1 MCSESP
7 PPVPSHILPTGVD
20 MELAGGAVILVAGA
34 GARLKRE
41 LADAADAAAAAAKAR
56 RSAPCPA
63 VSGDGDNER
72 SDAAL
77 LERLTALSALAH
89 GSARGFIG
97 SGSGGGGGGGGG
109 RSKKGGSTCDTLDGL
124 RLVPGDVAKVCVDS
138 VVDRGSRG
146 LVGCRRAHR

>member
-1 MCSESP
+1 MLRVS
-7 PPVPSHILPTGVD
+7 PVPSHILPTGVD

-97 SGSGGGGGGGGG
+97 SGSGGGAGRRREVEEGGQHVRHAGRVETGPGG
-109 RSKKGGSTCDTLDGL
+109 RGEGL
-124 RLVPGDVAKVCVDS
+124 CGQC
-138 VVDRGSRG
+138 G
-146 LVGCRRAHR
+146 